1 MSDRA
6 TKRKLDSEWYGA
18 KKKHYPP
25 SKTIAWATEA
35 LKSAETNF
43 AELASALVNRKKPIP
58 NTFFKVFAISD
69 SKCHPIFK
77 LLRPRRIASL
87 IEAVSDMNEK
97 ARANL
102 WTEIFKPYLNDWEK
116 ILYIIENRLPGQAK
130 VIELRQCFGA
140 VFSLQHQMF
149 SDPDLVVKET
159 IKKYMDT
166 FDKLWPIWEMMATI
180 LPVGRSINATAGS
193 VRGKYDKYCIGNSA
207 LAQLFEV
214 DIKTISRWKKE
225 DSQFAEEFRRQ
236 KNSRAGMGALAR
248 FYTAQRDHSREERAK
263 GRKSTSRESYN
274 DSVDYSGKFA
284 KPKFVSDDRSRPDD
298 D

>member
-1 MSDRA
+1 MSDTA

-58 NTFFKVFAISD
+58 NTFFKVFTISD

-87 IEAVSDMNEK
+87 IEATSDMAEK
-97 ARANL
+97 VRAKL
-102 WTEIFKPYLNDWEK
+102 WTEIFKPYLDDWER
-116 ILYIIENRLPGQAK
+116 ILSIIENRLPGQAK

-140 VFSLQHQMF
+140 IFSLLHQMF
-149 SDPDLVVKET
+149 SDPDLVAKET

-166 FDKLWPIWEMMATI
+166 FDNLWPIWEMMATI

-193 VRGKYDKYCIGNSA
+193 VRGKYNKYCFKNLV
-207 LAQLFEV
+207 LADMFRV
-214 DIKTISRWKKE
+214 DLKTISRWKKE
-225 DSQFAEEFRRQ
+225 DSYWAERFRNCKDSAADMQ
-236 KNSRAGMGALAR
+236 KLAIYYKANR
-248 FYTAQRDHSREERAK
+248 EYIKAQRLK
-263 GRKSTSRESYN
+263 GRKAATRQSY
-274 DSVDYSGKFA
+274 DTTVDYSEQGTANF
-284 KPKFVSDDRSRPDD
+284 DYNGEMNPDNL
-298 D
+298 